1 MRNSSLHIPKVPAD
15 ISVMLA
21 TFVCFAF
28 GDSYLAAS
36 KVEELVCKGRMA
48 RFGGQD
54 RRRWARG
61 PAEAL
66 VCTSV
71 GAARPSGCAVP
82 RSERKAGK
90 RRVRRVPRPPGGAG
104 ARPRIALS
112 FNIAAAIFGAWRR
125 PRRRRQTPGVQPL
138 RQSAPS
144 SITAS
149 RSRRSRASARPSPR
163 PSGTRCG
170 PSPSPPVANPR
181 TAKPPASKAVFVN
194 CPFDDE
200 FKPILRA
207 IVFTVIASGY
217 HPRSALDAT
226 DGAEIRLGKIAA
238 MIGECD
244 WGIHDL
250 SRVEVEDGG
259 VPRFNMPM
267 ELGIHLGARL
277 FGEGRHRRKRA
288 LILEAQPHRY
298 DAALSD
304 ISGQDIEVHGNDPDQ
319 AIRCVRNWLSDHR
332 PRNAVPLPGVA
343 AMQADYRLF
352 RDEIGAL
359 LEARRLDPLHE
370 LSHSDFM
377 FAVRDWIESRAD
389 TH

>member
-1 MRNSSLHIPKVPAD
+1 M
-15 ISVMLA
+15 
-21 TFVCFAF
+21 
-28 GDSYLAAS
+28 
-36 KVEELVCKGRMA
+36 
-48 RFGGQD
+48 
-54 RRRWARG
+54 
-61 PAEAL
+61 
-66 VCTSV
+66 
-71 GAARPSGCAVP
+71 
-82 RSERKAGK
+82 
-90 RRVRRVPRPPGGAG
+90 
-104 ARPRIALS
+104 
-112 FNIAAAIFGAWRR
+112 
-125 PRRRRQTPGVQPL
+125 
-138 RQSAPS
+138 
-144 SITAS
+144 
-149 RSRRSRASARPSPR
+149 
-163 PSGTRCG
+163 
-170 PSPSPPVANPR
+170 ANPR
-181 TAKPPASKAVFVN
+181 TAKPPTSKAVFVN

-238 MIGECD
+238 MIGECN

-319 AIRCVRNWLSDHR
+319 AIRCVRNWLSGHR

-359 LEARRLDPLHE
+359 LEARRLDPLDE
-370 LSHSDFM
+370 LTHSDFM
-377 FAVRDWIESRAD
+377 FAVRDWIELRAAAG
-389 TH
+389 